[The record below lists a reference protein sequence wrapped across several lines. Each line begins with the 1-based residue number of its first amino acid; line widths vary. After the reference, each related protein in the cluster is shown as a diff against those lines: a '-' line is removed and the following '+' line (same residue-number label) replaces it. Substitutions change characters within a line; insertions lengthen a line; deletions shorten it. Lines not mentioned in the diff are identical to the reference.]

1 LKFGRKGFSGL
12 TAALIGVLV
21 AVIIGVG
28 VTIPVIQDVISTAN
42 LSGITATIVQYLPM
56 MIAVVLFAAIA
67 SLVTFR

>member
-1 LKFGRKGFSGL
+1 MKFGRKGFSGL